1 MVTALLHSLQAN
13 HFCAYEYITKCCLF
27 IVKAIRHCHE
37 SVFVK
42 IKLLLFYPPLK
53 SIPACISFESE
64 LWRKSQNK
72 GQRNRLVHLGQGI
85 LEIWFPVP
93 CITHWQMSIKINTG
107 FLVAVAVVFSF
118 LSLLVV
124 VCQFAVLLV
133 GFFCELSCDDTSL
146 HICLRECRT
155 IHSDACRN
163 WFALSVC

>member
-53 SIPACISFESE
+53 SIPACIS
-64 LWRKSQNK
+64 LSQNCDANPRTK
-72 GQRNRLVHLGQGI
+72 DSVIVWSIWVRV

>member
-53 SIPACISFESE
+53 SIPACIS
-64 LWRKSQNK
+64 LSQNCDANPRTK
-72 GQRNRLVHLGQGI
+72 DSVIVWSIWVRV

-107 FLVAVAVVFSF
+107 FLVSVAVVFSF